1 MRPERYDL
9 NQCRGVSV
17 IPMEASLSRRM
28 LCEMVSKAALRS
40 RRMRMVR
47 CPESA
52 AMRRSLVILTR
63 AVSVLWRGRKPD

>member
-1 MRPERYDL
+1 
-9 NQCRGVSV
+9 
-17 IPMEASLSRRM
+17 MEASLSRRM
-28 LCEMVSKAALRS
+28 LYEMVSKAALRS
-40 RRMRMVR
+40 RRMRIVR